1 MRNST
6 LLNPF
11 TKPKPKKEENK
22 LAMTLTGKVTDEKN
36 ISIPFATV
44 FISKNGALAT
54 PLARTLTDVNGN
66 YTLNL
71 GTTNYIFNPPKFIPY
86 GDSVTVKVSD
96 VNIPNQTKKIP
107 ADLLNPNL
115 AIFLPA
121 SLKQINFKMGLAYKP
136 DEEEVI
142 VFFNK
147 TKSECEKLGGTY
159 NETTKSCEMPK
170 PVIAKA
176 GFPKYI
182 LYILGGLIVIGLGYY
197 TYKKL
202 KK

>member
-11 TKPKPKKEENK
+11 NKPKPKKEENK
-22 LAMTLTGKVTDEKN
+22 LAMTLIGKVTDEKN

-44 FISKNGALAT
+44 FISRAGALAT

-107 ADLLNPNL
+107 ADFLNPNL
-115 AIFLPA
+115 SVFLPA
-121 SLKQINFKMGLAYKP
+121 SLKRIDFKMGLAYKP
-136 DEEEVI
+136 DEDEVI

-159 NETTKSCEMPK
+159 NEATKSCEMPK

-202 KK
+202 NK